1 MSLEEM
7 AMGLAHTNQFRGSA
21 AFFAL
26 LLAASGTRPDAAVPD
41 STTDV
46 KLPDAKAD
54 IAAAGQPARL
64 LSTPPSVGQAIGPA
78 SKFSRRRPPIARPG
92 LLPPDRQA
100 ASRQSLPA

>member
-1 MSLEEM
+1 M
-7 AMGLAHTNQFRGSA
+7 AMGLAHTNRFRGSA

-54 IAAAGQPARL
+54 IAAATAGQPARL

-92 LLPPDRQA
+92 LLPTDRQA